1 MTKLQFWILAIGLWI
16 SCGFA
21 MVWMIDYITIDHTEM
36 DSIEVKTEV
45 ESPDRMMIVE
55 EFEQGSYHFKIWTD
69 TETNVMYLQLGTQGG
84 LTVMLD
90 TDGKPI
96 LYEDKQN
103 DS

>member
-21 MVWMIDYITIDHTEM
+21 MVWMIDYITIDNTEM
-36 DSIEVKTEV
+36 DSMETKTEV
-45 ESPDRMMIVE
+45 ESPDRMIIVE
-55 EFEQGSYHFKIWTD
+55 EFEQGSYYFKIWTD
-69 TETNVMYLQLGTQGG
+69 TETNVMYLQLGAQGG
-84 LTVMLD
+84 LAVMLD

>member
-21 MVWMIDYITIDHTEM
+21 MVWMIDYTTIDNTEI
-36 DSIEVKTEV
+36 DSMEVKIEV

-55 EFEQGSYHFKIWTD
+55 EFEQGSYHFRIWTD
-69 TETNVMYLQLGTQGG
+69 TETNVMYLQLGTQGD

-90 TDGKPI
+90 ANGNPLIYK
-96 LYEDKQN
+96 EE
-103 DS
+103 

>member
-45 ESPDRMMIVE
+45 ESPDRMIIVE

-69 TETNVMYLQLGTQGG
+69 IVTNVMYLQLGTSGG
-84 LTVMLD
+84 LTVMFD
-90 TDGKPI
+90 ADGNPLIYK
-96 LYEDKQN
+96 EG
-103 DS
+103 

>member
-45 ESPDRMMIVE
+45 ESPDRMIIVE

-69 TETNVMYLQLGTQGG
+69 TVTNVMYLQLGASGG
-84 LTVMLD
+84 LTAMFD
-90 TDGKPI
+90 ADGNPLIYK
-96 LYEDKQN
+96 EG
-103 DS
+103 